1 MFYHTSMHWNVHAV
15 KHKLISTIFHSV
27 DLCSLF
33 LKFLFHVM
41 QLSKCFV
48 SFRFI
53 PFHQLLR
60 YSFAT
65 SLKNLV
71 YFLICCYLAQNALWE
86 KNRTKIKKSYFV
98 VSSIQHY
105 YPSFY
110 GMQMPNAFN
119 AQACHSTTFFL
130 FILYLPVRIK
140 FRFIIFE
147 NKSISNL
154 VHFSASIETKL
165 NKKKVRQLRKR
176 SPHLHTKTRKFKLW
190 TNFMRCY

>member
-1 MFYHTSMHWNVHAV
+1 MLLF
-15 KHKLISTIFHSV
+15 ST
-27 DLCSLF
+27 
-33 LKFLFHVM
+33 
-41 QLSKCFV
+41 KCC
-48 SFRFI
+48 
-53 PFHQLLR
+53 LG
-60 YSFAT
+60 
-65 SLKNLV
+65 
-71 YFLICCYLAQNALWE
+71 E
-86 KNRTKIKKSYFV
+86 KPSENKKSYFV

-154 VHFSASIETKL
+154 VYFSAFIENQSWIKKKCASWERKAHISTLIQQNTQNLCYEPILCVVIRPKGSRNKIKIETFYDK
-165 NKKKVRQLRKR
+165 
-176 SPHLHTKTRKFKLW
+176 SP
-190 TNFMRCY
+190 

>member
-1 MFYHTSMHWNVHAV
+1 M
-15 KHKLISTIFHSV
+15 L
-27 DLCSLF
+27 
-33 LKFLFHVM
+33 
-41 QLSKCFV
+41 
-48 SFRFI
+48 RFI

-154 VHFSASIETKL
+154 VHFSAFIETKL
-165 NKKKVRQLRKR
+165 NKKKCASWEREAHTYTSKHANLSYEPILCVVIRPKGSRNKIKIETFYDK
-176 SPHLHTKTRKFKLW
+176 SP
-190 TNFMRCY
+190 